1 MPLLVLLSLIL
12 GGCASPA
19 SAVEARLNAYA
30 IATARGSDLSG
41 WLTGKALESATASS
55 ELVQSLGLV
64 GYGFSRFSN
73 TIRISESSFES
84 CLDVSGT
91 QFRDS
96 SGELISVSRLE
107 RQWVEVSLRGALVSN
122 IDLSGVPC

>member
-1 MPLLVLLSLIL
+1 MPLLVLFSLIL
-12 GGCASPA
+12 GGCASPG

-30 IATARGSDLSG
+30 IAAAQGSDVRLAHWKGS
-41 WLTGKALESATASS
+41 ESATASS
-55 ELVQSLGLV
+55 KLVQSLGLV

-73 TIRISESSFES
+73 TTRISESSFES
-84 CLDVSGT
+84 CLDVSDT